1 VHPFVLLLVLVT
13 SITLLSEIA
22 SNTAVATLLLPILRD
37 GAVAARIDPLALMV
51 PAVIAA
57 SCGFML
63 PIATPPNTIVFAS
76 RQITFGQMARAGCC
90 VDLLAAL
97 VLVPMMWWWALP
109 VLGVDPG
116 ALAGGAGR

>member
-1 VHPFVLLLVLVT
+1 LVLVVA
-13 SITLLSEIA
+13 ITLLSEVA

-37 GAVAARIDPLALMV
+37 GAIAAKLDPLVLML

-63 PIATPPNTIVFAS
+63 PIATPPNTIVFSS
-76 RQITFGQMARAGCC
+76 RQITFGQMAKAGLC

-97 VLVPMMWWWALP
+97 LLLPVLFWWALP
-109 VLGVDPG
+109 ILGVDPDQ
-116 ALAGGAGR
+116 LATPGGAGR